1 MALNPNTIARAFNQL
16 QADGVIETLRGRGMV
31 VRDEAGEICRRERET
46 VLKGRIGAVLAEAW
60 NAGLTRKQIK
70 AFVEEHLRELCATEP
85 TVLAAATAEPTPNEE
100 PKQLRSSHGT
110 RHRRGLSYDAL
121 SARCDALLGVD
132 LEIRPGTVFA
142 LLGENGAGKTTLIR
156 ILTGFQKP
164 SGGSCTVCGI
174 NPMRNPGDVRRQIG
188 YVSDAPALY
197 DWMTVAQIG
206 GFTASFYGA
215 EFLPNYDEAI
225 RRYEI
230 QPEQKIRHLSKGQ
243 RAKVALSLALAHDP
257 SLLIMDEPTSGLDP
271 KVRRSFLESMI
282 DRAATG
288 RTVFLSSHQ
297 ISEVERVAD
306 TIAILHHGRIRL
318 HGPLAEIRKSI
329 HELVIDVDDP
339 LRAVPPPPEPAEVL
353 QEDTSG
359 RSKQLFVRGLEPE
372 MIQRRF
378 VKWRVSRPCVP
389 GSRHWKRSS
398 WLVLRKRRHSFDSL
412 LTTS

>member
-1 MALNPNTIARAFNQL
+1 MEPVIT
-16 QADGVIETLRGRGMV
+16 ADS
-31 VRDEAGEICRRERET
+31 
-46 VLKGRIGAVLAEAW
+46 
-60 NAGLTRKQIK
+60 LTMHFR
-70 AFVEEHLRELCATEP
+70 
-85 TVLAAATAEPTPNEE
+85 
-100 PKQLRSSHGT
+100 
-110 RHRRGLSYDAL
+110 
-121 SARCDALLGVD
+121 RCDALLGVD

-164 SGGSCTVCGI
+164 SGGTCTVCGL
-174 NPMRNPGDVRRQIG
+174 NPIRQPEDVRRQIG

-206 GFTASFYGA
+206 GFTASFYGPD
-215 EFLPNYDEAI
+215 FLPNFDEAI

-243 RAKVALSLALAHDP
+243 RAKVALSLALSHDP

-318 HGPLAEIRKSI
+318 HGALAEIRESI
-329 HELVIDVDDP
+329 HELVVDVDDP
-339 LRAVPPPPEPAEVL
+339 LRALPAPPEPAEVL
-353 QEDTSG
+353 TEESSG
-359 RSKQLFVRGLEPE
+359 RSKQLFVRGLEPQ
-372 MIQRRF
+372 MLQD
-378 VKWRVSRPCVP
+378 
-389 GSRHWKRSS
+389 
-398 WLVLRKRRHSFDSL
+398 RKSVV
-412 LTTS
+412 